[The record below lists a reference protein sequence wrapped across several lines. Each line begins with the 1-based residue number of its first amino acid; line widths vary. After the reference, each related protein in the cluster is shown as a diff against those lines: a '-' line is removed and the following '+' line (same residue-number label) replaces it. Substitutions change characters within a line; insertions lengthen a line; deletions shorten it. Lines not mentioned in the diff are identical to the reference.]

1 LGGKQL
7 VLDSV
12 LKIIGYGAWNGGTL
26 VDNSIFEKRD
36 MFFKGNIPV
45 NNKTIEDRIGVR
57 TRNVAPADVRL
68 GQPALQNLFETSDID
83 PARIK
88 FFIGATNIGDDKY
101 DPGPLVRHP
110 FQRARSNS
118 PKAAAFDLYAGCP
131 GFNVAVELVLMLS
144 LSGVL
149 QKDDVSVIIGAENP
163 HRAEA
168 FGPLDTAS
176 IIFGDDALSTA
187 LETQAS
193 LKPEGQYSCSETVKR
208 PLGKNIP
215 FDIAKLIFE
224 LNGHGRID
232 GIIIDNQLGKLEHRV
247 PAMASRVQNELI
259 NLMYPEE
266 AAAGVFN
273 RFQSALTF
281 YDQNV
286 DAFAF
291 DIMSLEQET
300 HFIDKIARSY
310 IESGKCGSIVS
321 GYLASDLSIEATIH
335 KGQGF
340 KLHKPQTGI
349 LDAST
354 RTHGCFAKYIQ
365 LKPDNGG
372 EVYGEM
378 DGKGVFLYA
387 TRGAKKQLTELLA
400 GNNLTIDDI
409 ELLIEHQAN
418 FALIP
423 MTLKKLFADTQPD
436 IDKAV
441 IEYIS
446 KKMITNIHYRG
457 NCSVTCM
464 QRLPYD
470 LQRGALKADTI
481 QGYPINRNLENLKK
495 ANVIL
500 SDSVGAGMTRSAF
513 LQRMAGR

>member
-1 LGGKQL
+1 M

-12 LKIIGYGAWNGGTL
+12 LKIIGYGAWNGGKL
-26 VDNSIFEKRD
+26 VDNSIFEKRG

-88 FFIGATNIGDDKY
+88 LFIGATNIGDDKY
-101 DPGPLVRHP
+101 DPGPLVGHP

-149 QKDDVSVIIGAENP
+149 ERDDITVIIGAENP
-163 HRAEA
+163 HRAQA

-187 LETQAS
+187 LETKAS
-193 LKPEGQYSCSETVKR
+193 LKPVGQYSCSEKVKR
-208 PLGKNIP
+208 PLGKNIAV
-215 FDIAKLIFE
+215 DIAKLIFE
-224 LNGHGRID
+224 LNGHDRLD

-247 PAMASRVQNELI
+247 PATASRVQNELI

-286 DAFAF
+286 DSFAF
-291 DIMSLEQET
+291 DIMSLEQST
-300 HFIDKIARSY
+300 RFIDKIARSY
-310 IESGKCGSIVS
+310 IESGKCGAIAS
-321 GYLASDLSIEATIH
+321 GYLAPDLSIEVTIH

-349 LDAST
+349 VDALT
-354 RTHGCFAKYIQ
+354 RTHGCFAKYIH
-365 LKPDNGG
+365 LMPG
-372 EVYGEM
+372 EGDVFGEM
-378 DGKGVFLYA
+378 NGKGVFLYA

-400 GNNLTIDDI
+400 RNKLTIDDI

-418 FALIP
+418 FAMIP
-423 MTLKKLFADTQPD
+423 MTLEKLFEGTQTDTS
-436 IDKAV
+436 KAV
-441 IEYIS
+441 VEYIAN
-446 KKMITNIHYRG
+446 KMITNIHYRG

-470 LQRGALKADTI
+470 LQRGALKEDTI
-481 QGYPINRNLENLKK
+481 KGYPVNRNLEYLKR
-495 ANVIL
+495 ASVIL
-500 SDSVGAGMTRSAF
+500 NDSVGAGMTRSAF
-513 LQRMAGR
+513 LQRIDSRFD

>member
-1 LGGKQL
+1 M

-36 MFFKGNIPV
+36 MFFKGNIPI

-57 TRNVAPADVRL
+57 TRNVAPADIRL

-88 FFIGATNIGDDKY
+88 LFIGATNVGDDKY

-110 FQRARSNS
+110 FQRVAGNC

-149 QKDDVSVIIGAENP
+149 ERDDVTVIIGAENP
-163 HRAEA
+163 HRARA
-168 FGPLDTAS
+168 FESHDTAS

-193 LKPEGQYSCSETVKR
+193 LKPDGQYSCSETVKR
-208 PLGKNIP
+208 PLGNNIP
-215 FDIAKLIFE
+215 YDIAKLIFD
-224 LNGHGRID
+224 LNGHDRID
-232 GIIIDNQLGKLEHRV
+232 GIIIDNQLGKLEYRV
-247 PAMASRVQNELI
+247 PAIASRVQNELI
-259 NLMYPEE
+259 SLMYPEE

-286 DAFAF
+286 DSFAF
-291 DIMSLEQET
+291 DIMSLEQDT

-365 LKPDNGG
+365 VKPDEG
-372 EVYGEM
+372 EVFGEM

-400 GNNLTIDDI
+400 GNKLTINDI

-436 IDKAV
+436 TDKAV
-441 IEYIS
+441 VEYIAN
-446 KKMITNIHYRG
+446 KMITNIHYRG

-470 LQRGALKADTI
+470 LQRGSLKADSI

-495 ANVIL
+495 ANLIL
-500 SDSVGAGMTRSAF
+500 NDSVGAGMTRSAF
-513 LQRMAGR
+513 LQRIDGR